1 MRIPPRR
8 RASGAC
14 AILALGLV
22 AFLTTPPGVPSI
34 PEEGLEPP
42 SLAEIYELEEVA
54 EWVLGRP
61 LSKGFQAITEQDIT
75 DAVRSRRDS
84 FELFRGFGD
93 DRTRREMVH
102 GLPFGELIWS
112 ASRRHDVDGL
122 LLASVVEAESG
133 FDPVAVSP
141 QGALGLMQIMP
152 DTADLYSASEP
163 LDPAVNIEVGA
174 RYLADLLELFDGDL
188 ALALAG
194 YNAGPGN
201 VMRYGDVPP
210 FDETRA
216 YVDRVLERYVDHQQ
230 AVWERAGG
238 TSRLF

>member
-1 MRIPPRR
+1 MRIPS
-8 RASGAC
+8 SGRVPGVGAV
-14 AILALGLV
+14 LALSLV
-22 AFLTTPPGVPSI
+22 AFLSTPPGVPSI
-34 PEEGLEPP
+34 PEESPEPP
-42 SLAEIYELEEVA
+42 SPAEIYELEEVA

-61 LSKGFQAITEQDIT
+61 LSKGFQAITEEDIS

-93 DRTRREMVH
+93 ERTRREMVH
-102 GLPFGELIWS
+102 DLPFGELIWR
-112 ASRRHDVDGL
+112 ASRRHRVDGL
-122 LLASVVEAESG
+122 LLASVIEAESG

-152 DTADLYSASEP
+152 DTADLYAASEP
-163 LDPAVNIEVGA
+163 LDPAVNLEVGA

-188 ALALAG
+188 TLALAG

-201 VMRYGDVPP
+201 VLRYGDVPP
-210 FDETRA
+210 FQETRS
-216 YVDRVLERYVDHQQ
+216 YVDRVLERYVVHQQ

-238 TSRLF
+238 VSRLF